1 MMKLGDDLA
10 GGAVAV
16 GVFMVAAVVDHALAV
31 FRRMHS
37 WGMQVHARCSGR
49 LVVARHLATVSAVCQ
64 SQGAPCES
72 DGSHCRRPAV
82 WSLQVVEVA
91 YVLWEAIA
99 FEATDL
105 LKFVPCS
112 LDDGLGDCDD
122 SDRPRLAYTIA
133 HLF

>member
-64 SQGAPCES
+64 PQGAPCES
-72 DGSHCRRPAV
+72 DGSHCRRPAGGRERGAAEQQSQHFAAV
-82 WSLQVVEVA
+82 DMAKCAGCEEG
-91 YVLWEAIA
+91 VLI
-99 FEATDL
+99 
-105 LKFVPCS
+105 
-112 LDDGLGDCDD
+112 DGKRECTWD
-122 SDRPRLAYTIA
+122 A
-133 HLF
+133 